1 VHKPSLDLLRAM
13 SDERML
19 RAVMARRRVTRAEL
33 AVETG
38 LSKPTASDSVRRLT
52 DAGLL
57 VDTGER
63 TTGRGRV
70 GTYYSLAGD
79 VGVALVVDIAPDA
92 VTGEVVDAFGD
103 VVERAGAP
111 IGDAATVL
119 VFLARDLAARAPGPV
134 RTAVVSVADPVDRR
148 TGAVVSLPD
157 SPFLV
162 GELAAAELLAPV
174 VSGPV
179 TVDNDVNWAAST
191 VTGPRDFVYLHLGR
205 GLGAAVVADGE
216 VRRGHRGVAGEI
228 AHLPVTGP
236 DGVAIHLTDVFAQLG
251 LRQPGGTAIDVD
263 AVLATPSA
271 HGVIARAVTD
281 AILAAIAFTDP
292 ERILIGG
299 EWGPG
304 LVPAIAEAAA
314 RTPRPIPVVAVT
326 AGNTPLTGA
335 RTHAIDAL
343 RTTIIATTAGVAE
356 ERASERG

>member
-1 VHKPSLDLLRAM
+1 MDKPSLDLLRAM

-19 RAVMARRRVTRAEL
+19 RAVMTRRRVTRAEL

-57 VDTGER
+57 ADTGER

-79 VGVALVVDIAPDA
+79 VGVALVLDIAPDA

-103 VVERAGAP
+103 VVEQAAVPVDHAP
-111 IGDAATVL
+111 SAALTT
-119 VFLARDLAARAPGPV
+119 LATDLAERAPGPV

-174 VSGPV
+174 VRGPV
-179 TVDNDVNWAAST
+179 TVDNDVNWAAGT
-191 VTGPRDFVYLHLGR
+191 VTGLRDFVYLHLGR

-236 DGVAIHLTDVFAQLG
+236 DGVTIHFTEVFARLG
-251 LRQPGGTAIDVD
+251 LRRPSGTAIDVD
-263 AVLATPSA
+263 ALLATTSA
-271 HGVIARAVTD
+271 HDVIARAVTD

-292 ERILIGG
+292 ERILVGG
-299 EWGPG
+299 EWGPS
-304 LVPAIAEAAA
+304 LVPAIAAAVA
-314 RTPRPIPVVAVT
+314 GTPRPVPVA
-326 AGNTPLTGA
+326 AAAHSPLTGA

-343 RTTIIATTAGVAE
+343 RATIIATAADGK
-356 ERASERG
+356 RG

>member
-70 GTYYSLAGD
+70 GTYYSLAED
-79 VGVALVVDIAPDA
+79 VGAALVIDIAPDA

-103 VVERAGAP
+103 VIEQAGAP
-111 IGDAATVL
+111 VDHAPAAAFTA
-119 VFLARDLAARAPGPV
+119 LAAGLAARAPGPV

-174 VSGPV
+174 VTGPV

-236 DGVAIHLTDVFAQLG
+236 DGAAIHLTDVFARLG
-251 LRQPGGTAIDVD
+251 LRQPGGTAIDVG
-263 AVLATPSA
+263 ALLATPSV

-292 ERILIGG
+292 EKILVGG
-299 EWGPG
+299 EWGPS

-314 RTPRPIPVVAVT
+314 ATPRPIPVVT
-326 AGNTPLTGA
+326 AAPENVPLAGA
-335 RTHAIDAL
+335 RAHAIADL
-343 RTTIIATTAGVAE
+343 RTAIIATTAGVAAE
-356 ERASERG
+356 TVP

>member
-1 VHKPSLDLLRAM
+1 
-13 SDERML
+13 
-19 RAVMARRRVTRAEL
+19 MARRRVTRAEL

-79 VGVALVVDIAPDA
+79 VGTALVIDIAPDA
-92 VTGEVVDAFGD
+92 VTGELVDAFGD
-103 VVERAGAP
+103 VIEQAGAP
-111 IGDAATVL
+111 VDHAPAAAFTT
-119 VFLARDLAARAPGPV
+119 LAADLAARAPGPV

-162 GELAAAELLAPV
+162 GDLAAAELLAPV
-174 VSGPV
+174 VTGPV
-179 TVDNDVNWAAST
+179 TVDNDVNWAART

-236 DGVAIHLTDVFAQLG
+236 DGAATHLTDVFARLG

-263 AVLATPSA
+263 ALLATPSV

-292 ERILIGG
+292 ETILVGG
-299 EWGPG
+299 EWGPS
-304 LVPAIAEAAA
+304 LVPAIAEEAA
-314 RTPRPIPVVAVT
+314 RTPRPVPVTTVT
-326 AGNTPLTGA
+326 AENTPLTGA
-335 RTHAIDAL
+335 RTHAIADL
-343 RTTIIATTAGVAE
+343 RTAIIARSGLAGE
-356 ERASERG
+356 TPII